1 MTSKIFS
8 VATFIVVSWLAV
20 TVITTSKRVS
30 TLETKIL
37 NGMAASS
44 SAMNERISRMERAQ
58 RKNHQAMLTR
68 LEEVARTPVPA
79 AADMSALK
87 AETAKLKKAL
97 VKQAQFAELK
107 KAYNDVIESELE
119 KYASAPEAAAK
130 LLATKGVIWKTSTK
144 HDNVKDSLQG
154 LMAPIDVLAA
164 RWKSGDTQG
173 TVGPVFR
180 VLKQTLATLGADI

>member
-30 TLETKIL
+30 TLETTIL

-44 SAMNERISRMERAQ
+44 SAMNARISRMEGAQ
-58 RKNHQAMLTR
+58 RKNHQAMLTQ

-87 AETAKLKKAL
+87 AETVKLKKAL
-97 VKQAQFAELK
+97 AKQAQFAELK

-130 LLATKGVIWKTSTK
+130 LLATKGAIWKTSTK